1 MISSR
6 FGQSRKD
13 VEPEP
18 EASLN
23 NVTEELRKSS
33 RSIDE
38 EEAKKKDGIY
48 GKPRAQDPPL
58 NMQQYPKNACSKYYF
73 VDQLRFRGFSERE
86 KLSFSST

>member
-6 FGQSRKD
+6 FGPNRKE

-38 EEAKKKDGIY
+38 EEAKKKEGIY
-48 GKPRAQDPPL
+48 GKPRAQDPSVS
-58 NMQQYPKNACSKYYF
+58 MQQYPKNSYGK
-73 VDQLRFRGFSERE
+73 RN
-86 KLSFSST
+86 